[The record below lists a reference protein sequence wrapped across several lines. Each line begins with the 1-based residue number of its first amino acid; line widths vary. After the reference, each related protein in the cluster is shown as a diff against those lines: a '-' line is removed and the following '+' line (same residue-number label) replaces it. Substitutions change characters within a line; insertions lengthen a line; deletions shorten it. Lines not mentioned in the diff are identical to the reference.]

1 MLGVW
6 YELLSA
12 GGMAQN
18 QPRCPL
24 CGGPT
29 KRNGLSDLGAQR
41 WLCKDKECRV
51 SVDKKRPDKRLSADF
66 KKFITHVTGQRTMA
80 DTAKDMGISRQYL
93 SNRFRTFWYIPIPD
107 PVDPHRVFD
116 QIFID
121 GTRLSAGCL
130 LIASTKTH
138 IVNWVWAKEET
149 THDYIRLLKPIPEPL
164 MVCLDGGRGA
174 YSAIK
179 RTWPSTQIQR
189 CLVHAQRV
197 VRRYVTSRPRT
208 DAGRDIYRLARNLTR
223 ITDLDQAAKW
233 SAQLHNFYVTYKDY
247 LNEKTLSIIT
257 GKREFTHL
265 RVRKAYYSLEN
276 LDRKQWLFTYLNP
289 PDNPTDPDIQWAST
303 TNSLEGGFNSP
314 LKQHARL
321 HRGRSGERQR
331 KTIDWWLYLRIHQPQ
346 DPQEIAKKCNW
357 GRDALSKVNAT
368 THNENKANQETG
380 RPALYDDAI
389 PTEYNHSVGIRQ
401 GTIH

>member
-1 MLGVW
+1 M
-6 YELLSA
+6 
-12 GGMAQN
+12 
-18 QPRCPL
+18 
-24 CGGPT
+24 
-29 KRNGLSDLGAQR
+29 KRNGFTSKGTQR
-41 WLCKDKECRV
+41 WRCKTTTCGASTTKQR
-51 SVDKKRPDKRLSADF
+51 RDKRLAADF
-66 KKFITHVTGQRTMA
+66 KRFITHVTGQQSM
-80 DTAKDMGISRQYL
+80 DTIACDMGISRRYL
-93 SNRFRTFWYIPIPD
+93 STRFRTFWYIPTPD
-107 PVDPHRVFD
+107 PVDPHRIFD
-116 QIFID
+116 QLFID
-121 GTRLSAGCL
+121 GTHLSAGCL
-130 LIASTKTH
+130 LIASTKNH

-149 THDYIRLLKPIPEPL
+149 THDYLRLLQPIPAPL

-179 RTWPSTQIQR
+179 KAWPSTRIQR

-197 VRRYVTSRPRT
+197 VRRYVTSQPRT
-208 DAGRDIYRLARNLTR
+208 NAGQDIYRLARTLTR
-223 ITDLDQAAKW
+223 ITNLDQAAQW
-233 SAQLHNFYVTYKDY
+233 AAQLHNFHVQYKNY

-321 HRGRSGERQR
+321 QRGRSGERQR
-331 KTIDWWLYLRIHQPQ
+331 KTIDWWLYLRTHRPK
-346 DPQEIAKKCNW
+346 DPQEIAKECNW

-368 THNENKANQETG
+368 THNENQANQETG
-380 RPALYDDAI
+380 RPALYDNAI
-389 PTEYNHSVGIRQ
+389 STEYSHNLGIQKGWVGTKPDTPID
-401 GTIH
+401 TFLFP